1 MIWKCLGC
9 IVKKSA
15 VILDAAVMHNG
26 NSYCVVCLK
35 EFVLMEESE

>member
-9 IVKKSA
+9 VVKKKPVVLEA
-15 VILDAAVMHNG
+15 EIMYDG
-26 NSYCVVCLK
+26 NSYCVSCLK